1 MLIQHAVVLV
11 NSYSYCILNTGQKL
25 RIQVLD
31 QQTSCFRCIRSVA
44 NPPLAGFQPTSSAQP
59 RNRHNAGG
67 HIFGELH
74 AGGTCAEVVKEVA
87 HGSPNVWWCATWCA
101 NLGSPWNLWSFRKL
115 LWYQEENPRIWSF
128 DSSQHC
134 EKHRKTAAEGAAVG
148 SSHDPDSS
156 HTGDG
161 ENVYFNDSMIMQY
174 DFSINK

>member
-87 HGSPNVWWCATWCA
+87 HGSPNVW
-101 NLGSPWNLWSFRKL
+101 
-115 LWYQEENPRIWSF
+115 
-128 DSSQHC
+128 
-134 EKHRKTAAEGAAVG
+134 
-148 SSHDPDSS
+148 
-156 HTGDG
+156 
-161 ENVYFNDSMIMQY
+161 
-174 DFSINK
+174 